1 MRILVAALLT
11 IGLLGHS
18 ERGWSQAAAPLVITN
33 VNVIP
38 LNQNTVLRRQTV
50 LIERGRIKAIGAASQ
65 VKLPAGAVRLDGS
78 GKYLLPGL
86 VDMHAHLPG
95 KEGTAH
101 PLSTYFRLQLA
112 AGVVGLR
119 TMRGDSSHLHWR
131 DSLRR
136 TAALAPRLYLGS
148 PVFNRD
154 RNYSA
159 RKGRVL
165 LARYQASG
173 YDFAKYLGGL
183 VAPHYDSLLTDAH
196 RLGFKVAGHAP
207 RSGLRGAVAARM
219 ASVEHIEAFVE
230 AYQQDSV
237 QFRQLARQ
245 MAADRIFTCPDLY
258 WYQVSWLQYSLAY
271 LQRLPGLAYVSPPVR
286 QEWQEWWADE
296 NKELKPGGSPTAAST
311 QLTASLRTY
320 GQAFRI
326 MHQAGVQFLI
336 SPGDGPFVVPGYGM
350 AQELGLLVQLGL
362 SPYEALRAA
371 TYNAAVWLGEQDQRG
386 TLVPGKAADLV
397 LLDANPLENIANI
410 GLVRGVVLNGRW
422 VPVAQLLPTQP

>member
-1 MRILVAALLT
+1 MRILLVALLT

-18 ERGWSQAAAPLVITN
+18 ERGWSQAAAPLVITD
-33 VNVIP
+33 VNVVP

-50 LIERGRIKAIGAASQ
+50 LIERGRIKAIGAAGQ
-65 VKLPAGAVRLDGS
+65 MKLPAGAVRLDGR

-101 PLSTYFRLQLA
+101 PLNTYFRLQLA

-119 TMRGDSSHLHWR
+119 SMRGDSTHLRWR

-154 RNYSA
+154 RSYSA
-159 RKGRVL
+159 RKGQAL

-183 VAPHYDSLLTDAH
+183 TAPQYDSLLTDAH

-230 AYQQDSV
+230 AYRQDSV

-258 WYQVSWLQYSLAY
+258 WYEVNWLQYPLDY
-271 LQRLPGLAYVSPPVR
+271 LQHLPGLAYVSPPVR
-286 QEWQEWWADE
+286 QEWQEWWTAQ
-296 NKELKPGGSPTAAST
+296 NQQLKPGGSPTAACT

-326 MHQAGVQFLI
+326 MHKAGVQFLI
-336 SPGDGPFVVPGYGM
+336 SPGDGPFVVPGYSM
-350 AQELGLLVQLGL
+350 AQELGLLVKLGL

-410 GLVRGVVLNGRW
+410 GRVRGVVLNGRW

>member
-1 MRILVAALLT
+1 MRILLVALLT

-33 VNVIP
+33 VNVVP
-38 LNQNTVLRRQTV
+38 MNQNTVLRRQTV

-65 VKLPAGAVRLDGS
+65 VKLPTGAVRLDGS

-86 VDMHAHLPG
+86 NDMHAHLPG

-101 PLSTYFRLQLA
+101 PLNTYFRLQLA

-119 TMRGDSSHLHWR
+119 SMRGDSSHLHWR

-154 RNYSA
+154 KSYSA

-183 VAPHYDSLLTDAH
+183 TGPQYDSLLTDAH
-196 RLGFKVAGHAP
+196 QLGFKVAGHAP
-207 RSGLRGAVAARM
+207 ASGVRGAVAARM
-219 ASVEHIEAFVE
+219 ASIEHIEAFIR

-237 QFRQLARQ
+237 QLQQLARQ
-245 MAADRIFTCPDLY
+245 MAADHIFTCPDLY
-258 WYQVSWLQYSLAY
+258 WYEVNWLQYPLDY
-271 LQRLPGLAYVSPPVR
+271 LQHLPGVAYVSPPVR
-286 QEWQEWWADE
+286 QEWQEWWTAQ
-296 NKELKPGGSPTAAST
+296 NQQLPPAARPQFTAA
-311 QLTASLRTY
+311 LRTY
-320 GQAFRI
+320 GQAFRLL
-326 MHQAGVQFLI
+326 HKAGVQFLI
-336 SPGDGPFVVPGYGM
+336 SPGDGPFVVPGYSM
-350 AQELGLLVQLGL
+350 AQELGLLVKLGL

-371 TYNAAVWLGEQDQRG
+371 TYNAAIWLGEQDQRG

>member
-1 MRILVAALLT
+1 MRILLIALLT
-11 IGLLGHS
+11 IGLLGRS
-18 ERGWSQAAAPLVITN
+18 ELGWSQATAPLVITN
-33 VNVIP
+33 VNVVP
-38 LNQNTVLRRQTV
+38 MNQNTVLRRQTV
-50 LIERGRIKAIGAASQ
+50 LIERGRIKAIGPASQ
-65 VKLPAGAVRLDGS
+65 VKLPAGAVRLDGK

-95 KEGTAH
+95 SEGTLH
-101 PLSTYFRLQLA
+101 PLNTYFRLQLA

-119 TMRGDSSHLHWR
+119 SMRGDSSHLRWR

-154 RNYSA
+154 KNYSA
-159 RKGRVL
+159 QKGRVL

-183 VAPHYDSLLTDAH
+183 TGPQYDSLLTDAH

-207 RSGLRGAVAARM
+207 ASGVGGAVAARM
-219 ASVEHIEAFVE
+219 ASIEHIEAFIR

-237 QFRQLARQ
+237 QLQQLAQQ

-258 WYQVSWLQYSLAY
+258 WYKVNWLQYPLDY
-271 LQRLPGLAYVSPPVR
+271 LQKMPGLAYVSAPVR
-286 QEWQEWWADE
+286 QEWQEWWTTQ
-296 NKELKPGGSPTAAST
+296 NQQLPTAARP
-311 QLTASLRTY
+311 QFTAALRTY

-326 MHQAGVQFLI
+326 MHKAGVQFLI
-336 SPGDGPFVVPGYGM
+336 SPGDGPFVVPGYSM
-350 AQELGLLVQLGL
+350 AQELGLLVKLGL

-422 VPVAQLLPTQP
+422 VPVAQLLPTKP